1 ACEGSGMPKAVAGF
15 AAALRAADY
24 SVRGVRTA
32 IGSGAAVTIAPA
44 DRHVAQRRL
53 DRASAL
59 GRLIG
64 LFFLGVS
71 LPVGEAA
78 AAVAPVPLDALATA
92 GVVGCDGEIVRARIR
107 VLPYEDLL
115 VACDRDPDPDER
127 LEQEHVGGI
136 HTSTVQLA
144 LLTPRRPVERALDI
158 GCGCGFQT
166 LLLARHANEVVGTDV
181 NPRAIEFGRLNAE
194 LNGIENI
201 SWRLGEGFEPV
212 RGERFDLVVSNPP
225 FVIAP
230 RPRFTFRESPLP
242 GDAFCEELVR
252 DAPGSLSDDGV
263 ACLLASWIVGPDE
276 DWAARPTAWTSD
288 VDQGRLLLH
297 LETVDAAANAT
308 GWAVPPGAVSP
319 AEADALVDEWLE
331 YYRANAIERIAYGAV
346 ILHPTPALTRIEL
359 GGTPGPEACA
369 HVERIIEGHALLAAG
384 SSTRLIDALLAPPP
398 GLRLDWT
405 LRVADGAW
413 QMQRSRLSV
422 DGGLG
427 LGVEV
432 DRDTARVV
440 ARLDGRRTLRAVLD
454 AEGTDA
460 SLDGVRELLRAG
472 LIAVIRPQ

>member
-1 ACEGSGMPKAVAGF
+1 MADVVAGF

-32 IGSGAAVTIAPA
+32 IGSGAAVSFAPT
-44 DRHVAQRRL
+44 DLHVVQRRL

-59 GRLIG
+59 GRLIA

-71 LPVGEAA
+71 LPVDEAA
-78 AAVAPVPLDALATA
+78 AAVAPVALDALAAA
-92 GVVGCDGEIVRARIR
+92 GVVDCDGGMVRARIR
-107 VLPYEDLL
+107 VLPYEDLM
-115 VACDRDPDPDER
+115 VACDREPDAGER
-127 LEQEHVGGI
+127 LEQEYVGGI
-136 HTSTVQLA
+136 HHSTVLLS
-144 LLTPRRPVERALDI
+144 LLTPRRPVGRALDI

-166 LLLARHANEVVGTDV
+166 LLMARHATEVIGTDV
-181 NPRAIEFGRLNAE
+181 NPRALEFGRLNAE

-201 SWRLGEGFEPV
+201 DWRLGDGFEPV

-230 RPRFTFRESPLP
+230 RPRFTFRESPLA
-242 GDAFCEELVR
+242 GDSFSEQLVR
-252 DAPGSLSDDGV
+252 DTPEVLSDEGV
-263 ACLLASWIVGPDE
+263 ACLLASWIVGADE

-288 VDQGRLLLH
+288 VDLGRLLLH
-297 LETVDAAANAT
+297 LETLVATDNAT
-308 GWAVPPGAVSP
+308 RWAVPPGAVSSE
-319 AEADALVDEWLE
+319 EADALVDEWLE

-359 GGTPGPEACA
+359 GGTPGPDACA
-369 HVERIIEGHALLAAG
+369 HVERIIEGHALLASG
-384 SSTRLIDALLAPPP
+384 SSTGLLDAVLSAPDR
-398 GLRLDWT
+398 LRLDWT

-432 DRDTARVV
+432 DRDTARAV
-440 ARLDGRRTLRAVLD
+440 ARLDGRHPLRAVLD
-454 AEGTDA
+454 AEDA
-460 SLDGVRELLRAG
+460 SLDGVSELLRAG
-472 LIAVIRPQ
+472 LIAVIGPP